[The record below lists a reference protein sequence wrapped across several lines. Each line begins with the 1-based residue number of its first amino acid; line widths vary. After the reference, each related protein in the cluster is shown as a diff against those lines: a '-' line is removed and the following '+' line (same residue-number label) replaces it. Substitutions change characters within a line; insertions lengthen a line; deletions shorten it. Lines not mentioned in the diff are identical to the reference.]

1 MSKDRLYN
9 QLEQLFS
16 NTQASPAAD
25 LQQQAAPPVPAAPQ
39 KSAED
44 QPKAAPRKDVDAAQD
59 TRPARRAAA
68 TWDDFLD
75 GIRRRRSFGYVYD
88 ASEVQPLEN
97 LSKRPGR
104 NALSFPLRS
113 AGETFGRLVLEDEDV
128 NWTEAQRRVVNAVA
142 DRLSQ
147 QVDNLRLLNEAERY
161 RLEAEQ
167 ALAQISQ
174 KGWQDFLVDEQEED
188 LIYVYDQSLVK
199 PGSVEDTSK
208 KADLAIP
215 LAVRD
220 NVLGQVQFEGIQ
232 DLDTDSQNLLA
243 AVTEQLTTHLDNL
256 RLSQQRETSLAEVE
270 GLYAV
275 SAELSAAA
283 TLQDALMA
291 VAKPA
296 IETGA
301 RRCSLFRVVN
311 MADGQ
316 PEEIE
321 LVAHWER
328 DPSAQA
334 TPLGMRFKMS
344 EMHSTQAWINSPD
357 KPLMVP
363 NIANF
368 GPPHGAGMQSKMD
381 VKGFLLMPLTSQD
394 GVIGTININFED
406 EHPFTPSEERLYT
419 TLAQQASVV
428 VNNLLLFEQA
438 TRRAA
443 DMETVA
449 EISTAIS
456 RLLDPDLLLKTVV
469 EEMRAGFGVYHSQ
482 IYVFDKD
489 MDALTLSASSGEAG
503 EKLLA
508 KGHAIPM
515 ASQHSLVVRVAR
527 DRQEV
532 IVGNTA
538 KEPDFL
544 PNELL
549 PDTRSEIA
557 LPMIVGNRLLGVL
570 DVQDS
575 RLNRFTQLERQIL
588 MTLTSQVAVALQ
600 NARLYL
606 EQAET
611 VERLRELDH
620 LKSDFLAN
628 MSHELRTPLNSIMG
642 FTDVIL
648 LGLDGPVTDQM
659 ENDLHLVEK
668 NGKHLLSLINN
679 VLDMSKIEAGRMT
692 LSLEEF
698 DLQSL
703 IEEATDIVGPLAR
716 EKSLYLELKMQDD
729 QPVQL
734 EADHVRMRQ
743 VLINVLGNAVK
754 FTEKGGVDI
763 LVKQPKENLVRIEV
777 KDTGLGIPSNKL
789 DMIFESFSQVDTSS
803 TRKVGGTGLGL
814 PISRSLVEMHGGR
827 LWAESTGVEGEG
839 ATFIIEVP
847 MKAEKAV

>member
-16 NTQASPAAD
+16 STQVGPAVETPQPDSPP
-25 LQQQAAPPVPAAPQ
+25 APPQPAP
-39 KSAED
+39 KKAE
-44 QPKAAPRKDVDAAQD
+44 PRREVKVDED
-59 TRPARRAAA
+59 TRPERRVH
-68 TWDDFLD
+68 TSWNDFLD
-75 GIRRRRSFGYVYD
+75 GIRRKRSFGFVYD
-88 ASEVQPLEN
+88 EEEVRPIEG

-104 NALSFPLRS
+104 NALSFPLQT
-113 AGETFGRLVLEDEDV
+113 AGETFGRLVLEDE
-128 NWTEAQRRVVNAVA
+128 NQSWTENQRRLVSAVA

-147 QVDNLRLLNEAERY
+147 QVDNLRLLDEAERY
-161 RLEAEQ
+161 RMEAEQ
-167 ALAQISQ
+167 ALAQMSQ
-174 KGWQDFLVDEQEED
+174 KGWEDFLVEEQENE

-199 PGSVEDTSK
+199 PGSTEDAIE
-208 KADLAIP
+208 KAELSVP

-220 NVLGQVQFEGIQ
+220 NVLGEVQFSGV
-232 DLDTDSQNLLA
+232 DNLDADAQNLLA
-243 AVTEQLTTHLDNL
+243 AVTQQLSSHLDNL
-256 RLSQQRETSLAEVE
+256 RLNEQRETSLAEVE
-270 GLYAV
+270 GLYAI
-275 SAELSAAA
+275 SAELSAAT
-283 TLQDALMA
+283 TLQEALLA
-291 VAKPA
+291 VVQPA
-296 IETGA
+296 IATGA
-301 RRCSLFRVVN
+301 KRCSLFRV
-311 MADGQ
+311 AGGQ
-316 PEEIE
+316 RSQALSEVE
-321 LVAHWER
+321 LVAHWEKG
-328 DPSAQA
+328 PSSHVM
-334 TPLGMRFKMS
+334 PLGMRFNMADMPGYNVWGNAQDKVFFTPDIS
-344 EMHSTQAWINSPD
+344 VFASPD
-357 KPLMVP
+357 IKGVQTE
-363 NIANF
+363 ADF
-368 GPPHGAGMQSKMD
+368 
-381 VKGFLLMPLTSQD
+381 KGFLLLPLDAPD
-394 GVIGTININFED
+394 GLIGLIVAQFED
-406 EHPFTPSEERLYT
+406 ERIFSQADERLYT
-419 TLAQQASVV
+419 TLAQQAAVV

-449 EISTAIS
+449 TISTTIS
-456 RLLDPDLLLKTVV
+456 RLLDPDVLLNTVV
-469 EEMRAGFGVYHSQ
+469 EETQKGFGVYHSQ
-482 IYVFDKD
+482 IYVYDKD
-489 MDALTLSASSGEAG
+489 LNALVLSSSSGDAG

-508 KGHAIPM
+508 KGHSIPL
-515 ASQHSLVVRVAR
+515 AAEHSLVARVAR
-527 DRQEV
+527 NREEI
-532 IVGNTA
+532 IVGDTSQ
-538 KEPDFL
+538 EPDFM

-549 PDTRSEIA
+549 PDTSAEIA
-557 LPMIVGNRLLGVL
+557 LPMIVGDRLLGVF

-692 LSLEEF
+692 LSLEKF

-716 EKSLYLELKMQDD
+716 EKSLALDLVMEDALE
-729 QPVQL
+729 L
-734 EADHVRMRQ
+734 EADRVRMRQ
-743 VLINVLGNAVK
+743 VMINVLGNAVK
-754 FTEKGGVDI
+754 FTETGGITISVRQSSEDSA
-763 LVKQPKENLVRIEV
+763 RIEV
-777 KDTGLGIPSNKL
+777 KDTGLGIPPNKL
-789 DMIFESFSQVDTSS
+789 DMVFESFSQVDTTS

-839 ATFIIEVP
+839 STFIVELP
-847 MKAEKAV
+847 LKAEKAV

>member
-16 NTQASPAAD
+16 STKVTPAAEP
-25 LQQQAAPPVPAAPQ
+25 LNTEAPAAPAHAVPD
-39 KSAED
+39 KPNTEPGA
-44 QPKAAPRKDVDAAQD
+44 VDTALD
-59 TRPARRAAA
+59 TRPTRKVSA
-68 TWDDFLD
+68 TWNDFLD
-75 GIRRRRSFGYVYD
+75 GIRRKRSFGFVYD
-88 ASEVQPLEN
+88 AKDVHPLDGV
-97 LSKRPGR
+97 SKRPGM
-104 NALSFPLRS
+104 NALSFPLQT
-113 AGETFGRLVLEDEDV
+113 AGETFGRLVLEDE
-128 NWTEAQRRVVNAVA
+128 NQHWTESQRRVVSAVA

-167 ALAQISQ
+167 ALAQMSQ
-174 KGWQDFLVDEQEED
+174 KGWEDFLVDEQEDD

-199 PGSVEDTSK
+199 PGRPEDAGEEAELSV
-208 KADLAIP
+208 P
-215 LAVRD
+215 LAVRE
-220 NVLGQVQFEGIQ
+220 NVLGEVQFNGI
-232 DLDTDSQNLLA
+232 DHLDTDAQNLLA
-243 AVTEQLTTHLDNL
+243 AVTQQLSSHLDNL
-256 RLSQQRETSLAEVE
+256 RLNEQRATSLAEVE

-283 TLQDALMA
+283 SLQEALLA
-291 VAKPA
+291 VAQPA
-296 IETGA
+296 IATGA
-301 RRCSLFRVVN
+301 KRCSLFRV
-311 MADGQ
+311 AGGQ
-316 PEEIE
+316 RSKAFGEVE
-321 LVAHWER
+321 LAAHWEK
-328 DPSAQA
+328 DSSSHVML
-334 TPLGMRFKMS
+334 LGMRFNTVDMPGYSVWGTAQDKVFLAPDIS
-344 EMHSTQAWINSPD
+344 VFASP
-357 KPLMVP
+357 
-363 NIANF
+363 N
-368 GPPHGAGMQSKMD
+368 
-381 VKGFLLMPLTSQD
+381 VKGGQPEADFKGYLLLPLKASDGLIGLIIAQFEEERIFSQAD
-394 GVIGTININFED
+394 
-406 EHPFTPSEERLYT
+406 ERLYT
-419 TLAQQASVV
+419 TLAQQAAVV
-428 VNNLLLFEQA
+428 VNNLFLFEEA

-469 EEMRAGFGVYHSQ
+469 EETQAGFGVYHAQ
-482 IYVFDKD
+482 IYVYEKD
-489 MDALTLSASSGEAG
+489 QDVLMLSASSGDAG

-515 ASQHSLVVRVAR
+515 SAEHSLVARVAR
-527 DRQEV
+527 TGKE
-532 IVGNTA
+532 IVVGDTSQ
-538 KEPDFL
+538 EPDFL
-544 PNELL
+544 SNELL
-549 PDTRSEIA
+549 PDTRAEIA
-557 LPMIVGNRLLGVL
+557 LPMIVGDQMLGVF

-575 RLNRFTQLERQIL
+575 RLNRFSRLERQIL

-648 LGLDGPVTDQM
+648 LGLDGPVTAQM

-692 LSLEEF
+692 LSLEKF

-703 IEEATDIVGPLAR
+703 IEEAMDIVGPLAR
-716 EKSLYLELKMQDD
+716 EKSLALDLVMQDG
-729 QPVQL
+729 
-734 EADHVRMRQ
+734 EAVEMLADRMRMRQ

-754 FTEKGGVDI
+754 FTETGGITVTVNKFADSARI
-763 LVKQPKENLVRIEV
+763 LV
-777 KDTGLGIPSNKL
+777 KDTGLGITPNKL
-789 DMIFESFSQVDTSS
+789 DMIFESFSQVDTTS

-814 PISRSLVEMHGGR
+814 PISRSLVDMHGGR
-827 LWAESTGVEGEG
+827 LWAESSGVAGEG
-839 ATFIIEVP
+839 STFIIEIP
-847 MKAEKAV
+847 LQAV